1 MRPLFSDLARS
12 RRSCRLFSDS
22 PLDRDEV
29 QTILDAGHLAPSSR
43 GLKDVRLIPVTDID
57 TIRKLAG
64 CRDGSARALET
75 ATFAVV
81 VAADPG
87 ICDVWIE
94 DSSIAAIMMQLQA
107 EELGIGSC
115 WIQVRLRTAGDSS
128 SEDIVKSIMDLDE
141 SLRVL
146 SVVAF
151 ERRPRCP

>member
-1 MRPLFSDLARS
+1 M
-12 RRSCRLFSDS
+12 
-22 PLDRDEV
+22 
-29 QTILDAGHLAPSSR
+29 
-43 GLKDVRLIPVTDID
+43 
-57 TIRKLAG
+57 
-64 CRDGSARALET
+64 
-75 ATFAVV
+75 V